1 MHPQQPQTACHPAAR
16 AVAFRQV
23 ASNHDRGRS
32 ARNGPSRLSLP
43 EEEAPRTPL
52 PTALSA
58 SAFSILLIFIA
69 VAPFPY
75 GAILPGGNLEIEL
88 FAFVIAGLAFMSR
101 PADAQLGALRVP
113 IYSLMAI
120 AALGVF
126 QLLPL
131 GSGLL
136 SRLSPVSLQTH
147 QSASR
152 ILALFGRSGTKPVI
166 SIAPEE
172 TRATILL
179 TLAFAALLA
188 SSAILLMTRS
198 RRRLLTAVLFAT
210 AIGQILYAAI
220 MNSDIDRIHGAFVNP
235 NHFAGYLEVALAFAF
250 GTIWAEVLMGRDRI
264 TGIRDRGERLE
275 KRAVPLL
282 LRVVLWGVIATGI
295 ALTRSRGGMLTSAV
309 VTLVLLVMA
318 TLQRS
323 RGLRRRSA
331 AIGAAVAVTLG
342 VTLVAVTTGTAPL
355 LRFLS
360 SDPRDIGSDDRVAM
374 WRTSV
379 QAWHLFPHFGSG
391 LGAFREAFRRRQPP
405 DLPGLVEQAHNDF
418 LQLLVT
424 GGWVGATLGAIA
436 FLSMLTLLGRAWRR
450 QKHREESAYILAG
463 LGALLA
469 LTIHGAVEFNMS
481 VPAIPATLAV
491 MVGAAWSA
499 TAKDR

>member
-1 MHPQQPQTACHPAAR
+1 MATRNALRATWLGGGWWLGACCPPSAAEAAAAPLGEADAAPLGDAAAAPLGEAPTLHFDTVITILLIDLMEMESSGLRLRDAHGALRPERTRQPHTACHPAAR
-16 AVAFRQV
+16 AVAFRPV

-32 ARNGPSRLSLP
+32 ARKGPSRLSLP

-88 FAFVIAGLAFMSR
+88 FAFVIAALAFMSR

-126 QLLPL
+126 QLFPL
-131 GSGLL
+131 SSDLL

-147 QSASR
+147 QSASQ

-188 SSAILLMTRS
+188 SSAILLTTRS
-198 RRRLLTAVLFAT
+198 RPRLLTAVLFAT

-235 NHFAGYLEVALAFAF
+235 NHFAGYLEIALAFAF

-264 TGIRDRGERLE
+264 TGIRDHGERLE

-323 RGLRRRSA
+323 
-331 AIGAAVAVTLG
+331 
-342 VTLVAVTTGTAPL
+342 
-355 LRFLS
+355 
-360 SDPRDIGSDDRVAM
+360 
-374 WRTSV
+374 
-379 QAWHLFPHFGSG
+379 
-391 LGAFREAFRRRQPP
+391 
-405 DLPGLVEQAHNDF
+405 
-418 LQLLVT
+418 
-424 GGWVGATLGAIA
+424 
-436 FLSMLTLLGRAWRR
+436 
-450 QKHREESAYILAG
+450 
-463 LGALLA
+463 
-469 LTIHGAVEFNMS
+469 
-481 VPAIPATLAV
+481 
-491 MVGAAWSA
+491 
-499 TAKDR
+499 